1 MTLEKAKMDS
11 KKKARPKLDY
21 PRGWTRNNVHYFR
34 IKIPVDLRDRY
45 NKKEIKVSLKTED
58 TKQAIKK
65 INKLSDRYDSE
76 FDSIRDRR
84 QLQAVAQAYFS
95 DDLHDIE
102 KIDDKFI
109 ELITTS
115 WLRESLE
122 YDEVFRTDAHGLGDF
137 ERQERNQGADEYRLA
152 LQTALATGQIGII
165 EEAVLAYLRSQKYLV
180 TKETPGF
187 RKLAF
192 NFLQKMV
199 REHDLLAERDRGEP
213 KETEAEAPLAKT
225 LFKDRGGD
233 VVTLNTLYD
242 DWQSATARR
251 PKTADDYRR
260 VVAEFNQFVKFKNP
274 QDLTKKEF
282 LAYRDHLLSA
292 AQHSKTVKKKLGILR
307 TIFRLAIDNDRMQVN
322 PCERIR
328 VECSKNEKKR
338 RLSFTVE
345 DLQAIFDSPVYR
357 SGLRPIGGRGEA
369 ALWLP
374 LIGAFTGAREE
385 EIAQLLLSDIQH
397 EKGMGWYFR
406 ITDEAEHSSVKNA
419 SSRRRVPIHPELIE
433 CGLMEYVESV
443 KNQNK
448 EFLFPKL
455 TPDSYGKRSASWSK
469 WFGRYLRGTVNLSD
483 RRKVFHSM
491 RHTFKEVCRM
501 SGINEEVHDA
511 LTGHSG
517 GGEGRNYGS
526 FPLEPL
532 FGAMNAFR
540 YPGLDLRH
548 LKCRS
553 SALT

>member
-1 MTLEKAKMDS
+1 MTLENLQ
-11 KKKARPKLDY
+11 LDY
-21 PRGWTRNNVHYFR
+21 PRGWTRNGLHYFR
-34 IKIPVDLRDRY
+34 IKIPVDLRDHY
-45 NKKEIKVSLKTED
+45 NAIEIKKSLGTKD
-58 TKQAIKK
+58 AKQAKK
-65 INKLSDRYDSE
+65 LINKLSVRYDDE
-76 FDSIRDRR
+76 FDSIRRSR
-84 QLQAVAQAYFS
+84 QLQTVAQAYLS
-95 DDLHDIE
+95 DDLHEVE

-122 YDEVFRTDAHGLGDF
+122 YDEVFRTDANGLGDF
-137 ERQERNQGADEYRLA
+137 ERQERNHGADEYRLA
-152 LQTALATGQIGII
+152 LQTALATGQTGII
-165 EEAVLAYLRSQKYLV
+165 EETVLAYMRSQKYLA
-180 TKETPGF
+180 TRDTPGF

-199 REHDLLAERDRGEP
+199 REHHLLGERDRGEP
-213 KETEAEAPLAKT
+213 RETEAEAPLAKT
-225 LFKDRGGD
+225 LFKDRAGD
-233 VVTLNTLYD
+233 IVTLNSLYE

-274 QDLTKKEF
+274 QDLTKKDY
-282 LAYRDHLLSA
+282 LAYRDNLLSA
-292 AQHSKTVKKKLGILR
+292 AQHSKTVKKKLGILS
-307 TIFRLAIDNDRMQVN
+307 TIFRLAIDNDRIQAN

-328 VECSKNEKKR
+328 VESPKNEKKR

-345 DLQAIFDSPVYR
+345 DLQTIFDSPVYR

-385 EIAQLLLSDIQH
+385 EIAQLLVSDIQH

-406 ITDEAEHSSVKNA
+406 ISDEAEHSSVKNA
-419 SSRRRVPIHPELIE
+419 SSRRRVPIHPELID
-433 CGLMEYVESV
+433 CGLLEYVESV
-443 KNQNK
+443 KDQNK

-526 FPLEPL
+526 FPLAPL
-532 FGAMNAFR
+532 FGAMKAFC
-540 YPGLDLRH
+540 YSGLDLQH
-548 LKCRS
+548 LKCRN
-553 SALT
+553 AAVT